1 MEGDRWSD
9 VPGGETSS
17 LVVETSGL
25 TIPGGEMS
33 SFIVGTSSLAVPRRE
48 TSGLAVPEG
57 EMSGL
62 IVEGW
67 LVRRQMILLSQE
79 MKNMFVQVQ

>member
-1 MEGDRWSD
+1 
-9 VPGGETSS
+9 
-17 LVVETSGL
+17 
-25 TIPGGEMS
+25 
-33 SFIVGTSSLAVPRRE
+33 
-48 TSGLAVPEG
+48 
-57 EMSGL
+57 MSGL